1 MVFRIEI
8 IYLKK
13 KNINSNLTKQNYKRN
28 YLYFSFVNLS

>member
-13 KNINSNLTKQNYKRN
+13 KNINSNLTEQNYKRN